1 MYKSVDAFMK
11 QAITRSPGENE
22 FHQAVKEVISS
33 IWDFLQDNQHYLHN
47 NILDRIVE
55 ILKDIS
61 VVDKPADWQGQR
73 ISIILSPK

>member
-1 MYKSVDAFMK
+1 MLSNTFHLAVPAGDLDA
-11 QAITRSPGENE
+11 AIDFYCNILGCKKGCSK
-22 FHQAVKEVISS
+22 KE
-33 IWDFLQDNQHYLHN
+33 
-47 NILDRIVE
+47 ILDRIVE